1 MTRTMHR
8 LRYCLI
14 GAAATALALATT
26 ALAGSGVGGVFNLGQ
41 SNPVDGT
48 TLLTGT
54 TAGPQLQVANAS
66 TAASVFSIYG
76 LIDST
81 APGGGS
87 TAVRG
92 HNKGTGT
99 AGYGV
104 YGSHAGEGVG
114 VYGTAA
120 TGAGVGVLG
129 RHFGST
135 GSGPGVKG
143 VNSSPTAA
151 GVLGLNIGG
160 GPGLSSVVNS
170 GVAPLSVNSDTKVKN
185 LNADKLDGLDSTGFL
200 RNQVPLTLSGY
211 GPTDSGI
218 INGNGYGTANGVQG
232 TALAGGASG
241 VYGQDM
247 QGGFGVSGHS
257 NAPAGFDY
265 GAGVLGENT
274 NGGSGVYGRS
284 NAAGGYGV
292 TGKANGPGGFGV
304 YAEALGG
311 GPALKIQ
318 NDGNAPPMSV
328 NSAGKVDNLNADK
341 VDGASIVSNRIIS
354 TTGGD
359 HILRM
364 PGFGDVNVM
373 TCDHSNARFIWD
385 SGGPLAYVTWRDDF
399 NTDNIVTISN
409 QVVSLSRPR
418 HFVTVQLARDT
429 GASTSIATVT
439 VTTNAADCVFAAQA
453 VVQPG

>member
-14 GAAATALALATT
+14 GAAVAALALATT
-26 ALAGSGVGGVFNLGQ
+26 ALGGSGVGGVFNLGEVN
-41 SNPVDGT
+41 SVDGT
-48 TLLTGT
+48 TALTGT
-54 TAGPQLQVANAS
+54 TAGSQLQVTNAS

-92 HNKGTGT
+92 HNKGTGI

-104 YGSHAGEGVG
+104 YGSHAGEGIG

-120 TGAGVGVLG
+120 TGAGAGVIG
-129 RHFGST
+129 RHLGST

-143 VNSSPTAA
+143 VTSSPTGAA
-151 GVLGLNIGG
+151 VLGLNLGG
-160 GPGLSSVVNS
+160 GPGLSSTVNS
-170 GVAPLSVNSDTKVKN
+170 GVAPLSVNSDTKVAK

-200 RNQVPLTLSGY
+200 QNQVPLTLSGY
-211 GPTDSGI
+211 GPTDTGI

-241 VYGQDM
+241 VYGADM

-257 NAPAGFDY
+257 TAPAWFDY
-265 GAGVLGENT
+265 GAGVFGENT
-274 NGGSGVYGRS
+274 GGGRAVWGRS
-284 NAAGGYGV
+284 NS
-292 TGKANGPGGFGV
+292 PGGIGV
-304 YAEALGG
+304 YAEATGG

-318 NDGNAPPMSV
+318 NDGSAPPMAV

-359 HILRM
+359 HILQV
-364 PGFGDVNVM
+364 PGFGDFNVM
-373 TCDHSNARFIWD
+373 TCDHANARFIWD

-399 NTDNIVTISN
+399 NNDNLVTVNN
-409 QVVSLSRPR
+409 QVVSLSKPR

-439 VTTNAADCVFAAQA
+439 VTTNASDCVFAAQA